1 MARRLLV
8 RSSVRS
14 ERRSLSR
21 PRLSVPSVN
30 VLDRMLM
37 QVLRLGNG
45 LVRHVPTQGAD
56 GLERTG
62 ADIADSGPASPP
74 FHLHPSTAR
83 ANHPPLLKRQIEV
96 PACGIDIPPSAHR
109 AVAEGL
115 VPRPAAEAHGSF
127 SHRTTTSRAWGSQS
141 SSQPPSAGSDL
152 RKGDLR
158 GECLGLP
165 QGVAWTTTSK
175 F

>member
-1 MARRLLV
+1 MLV
-8 RSSVRS
+8 GSSVRS

-62 ADIADSGPASPP
+62 ADIADSGPVSPP

-165 QGVAWTTTSK
+165 QGVSWTTTSK